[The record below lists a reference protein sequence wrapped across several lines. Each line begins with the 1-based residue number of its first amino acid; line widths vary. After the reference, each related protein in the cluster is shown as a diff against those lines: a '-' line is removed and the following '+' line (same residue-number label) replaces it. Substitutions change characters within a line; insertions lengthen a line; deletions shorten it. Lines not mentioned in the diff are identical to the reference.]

1 MGDTQRQNWSFKEV
15 VYFFFFFFFFF
26 CWKSVLYIK
35 SLVKKWFRTP
45 TSTPS
50 SAKDRRMKSMGG
62 REVGVKEITR
72 KSK

>member
-1 MGDTQRQNWSFKEV
+1 MDTWEIPRGKIGHS
-15 VYFFFFFFFFF
+15 
-26 CWKSVLYIK
+26 
-35 SLVKKWFRTP
+35 KKWFRTP